1 MHVKLK
7 EGMRHV
13 YKVGKIT
20 LTMQFSEDSDD
31 EDHVKVLRTKEGICR
46 THCNPSL
53 INAIAYVIF
62 FKIIRSMLRLRSFG
76 LLSNAR

>member
-20 LTMQFSEDSDD
+20 LMMQFSEDSDD
-31 EDHVKVLRTKEGICR
+31 EDHVKVLRTKEVFVVSIAIC
-46 THCNPSL
+46 PS
-53 INAIAYVIF
+53 
-62 FKIIRSMLRLRSFG
+62 SMQLPM
-76 LLSNAR
+76 